1 MPPGPIPPAR
11 TLQAAWGISRLGCR
25 LTWCRRHSG
34 RLLDATGPLAA
45 GLESSGELPMTLLK
59 FCSNVQCISVMR
71 LLMRCHTYTT
81 VALLWCDAVSSL
93 QQDSTDGA

>member
-1 MPPGPIPPAR
+1 
-11 TLQAAWGISRLGCR
+11 
-25 LTWCRRHSG
+25 
-34 RLLDATGPLAA
+34 
-45 GLESSGELPMTLLK
+45 MTLLK

-71 LLMRCHTYTT
+71 LLMRRHTYTT

>member
-1 MPPGPIPPAR
+1 MINSSSDSPSAR
-11 TLQAAWGISRLGCR
+11 AGKGCR
-25 LTWCRRHSG
+25 SRRHEALVDLVAAELG
-34 RLLDATGPLAA
+34 AAEPQGFRWDATGPLAA
-45 GLESSGELPMTLLK
+45 RLESSGEQPMTLLK

-93 QQDSTDGA
+93 Q